1 VTGEDAQRERADT
14 AEVRAKVAEARPGWY
29 WWLIMVVTAVVG
41 PGLAI
46 WVSAAN
52 QHRSEQALCE
62 VVVLS
67 DDAYRAHP
75 PATPTGQQIAAAM
88 ARLREKYHCP

>member
-1 VTGEDAQRERADT
+1 MTGEQAERHR
-14 AEVRAKVAEARPGWY
+14 AEVAESQTRRGWY
-29 WWLIMVVTAVVG
+29 WWLVMVVTAVVG

-46 WVSAAN
+46 GVSAAN
-52 QHRSEQALCE
+52 QRRSEQALCE